1 MYYII
6 REIESVIEDTT
17 IIKGNIKC
25 IAVYTWLMLNLE
37 YSWRFWTVSLD
48 RYTVILFLSDTVI
61 PAMSTMI
68 PKAGTKS

>member
-25 IAVYTWLMLNLE
+25 IAVYTWLMLNLDSGDE
-37 YSWRFWTVSLD
+37 YHDSES
-48 RYTVILFLSDTVI
+48 RYQVL
-61 PAMSTMI
+61 
-68 PKAGTKS
+68 K